1 MLYFGAMKWRRL
13 SLRELAAVQA
23 VVAIVSGLLLV
34 SLFAKIPLLPAC
46 VISIV
51 FALVGTLVILVGIK
65 EVRDPEDDGGD
76 FWRNFPDDK
85 PWP

>member
-1 MLYFGAMKWRRL
+1 MKRRRL
-13 SLRELAAVQA
+13 SLRKLVVIQA
-23 VVAIVSGLLLV
+23 VVAIVFGLLLV
-34 SLFAKIPLLPAC
+34 SLFPKVPLLSAC

-51 FALVGTLVILVGIK
+51 FALVGTLLVLVGIK
-65 EVRDPEDDGGD
+65 RMRDPEDEGFD